1 MNNMQ
6 GAAEQVGGVVQE
18 IQKRTVSSFFK
29 KNCSLDFRKTKKS
42 LFSPISNSSSF
53 SLHLVLFSV
62 LLSHPCG

>member
-18 IQKRTVSSFFK
+18 IQKRTVSSFFLK
-29 KNCSLDFRKTKKS
+29 KSLFFRETKKS
-42 LFSPISNSSSF
+42 LFSPTNSSSF
-53 SLHLVLFSV
+53 SLHLFLFSV